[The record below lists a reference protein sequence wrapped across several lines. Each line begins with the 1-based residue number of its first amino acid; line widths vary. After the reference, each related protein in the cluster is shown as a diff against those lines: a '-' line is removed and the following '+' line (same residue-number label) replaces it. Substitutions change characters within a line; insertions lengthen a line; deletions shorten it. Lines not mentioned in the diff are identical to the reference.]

1 MFNGVYRFLGL
12 NVGEKRTTVR
22 SIFNSMLVVFA
33 LGGVILFPTF
43 MVYVEQANQ
52 LKNMDE
58 NIIVSF
64 DKVDALKE
72 EIRNVGRKDFLLN
85 EAQDRLK
92 MVSSVSETLP
102 DDASDGQDE
111 LTDEVPDGD

>member
-22 SIFNSMLVVFA
+22 SVFNSFLIIGAF
-33 LGGVILFPTF
+33 GGVILFPTF

-58 NIIVSF
+58 NIVLSF
-64 DKVDALKE
+64 EKVDALKE
-72 EIRNVGRKDFLLN
+72 EIRNVGGKDFLLN

-92 MVSSVSETLP
+92 MVSSVAEEPNTENTVES
-102 DDASDGQDE
+102 QDE
-111 LTDEVPDGD
+111 NPENSE